1 LKIECRAFERG
12 IFRQLISKIWRLQA
26 LGLNVENPIL
36 EGSGSIKRFG
46 NDADKTIVG
55 NNGANIIY
63 GRGGADTMQGR
74 GGNDL
79 DITDNA
85 SDVVVEAA
93 GPVRTMPTGNRRKH
107 IPPLTDNMRQTRDF
121 PFKAAH

>member
-1 LKIECRAFERG
+1 MKIECRAPRRG

-36 EGSGSIKRFG
+36 EGSGSIKVLTTTPTRPLS
-46 NDADKTIVG
+46 ATMAPTSSMAVC
-55 NNGANIIY
+55 
-63 GRGGADTMQGR
+63 ADTMQGR

-85 SDVVVEAA
+85 SDVIVEAA